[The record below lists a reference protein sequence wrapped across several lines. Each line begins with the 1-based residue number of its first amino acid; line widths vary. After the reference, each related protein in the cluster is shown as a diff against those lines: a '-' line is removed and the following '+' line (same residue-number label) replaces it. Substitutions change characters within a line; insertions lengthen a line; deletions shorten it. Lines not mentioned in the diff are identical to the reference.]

1 MKICFFN
8 SAKVWGGGEKWHLDH
23 ALAFSQD
30 GHEVVVISNTNS
42 ELIKRAS
49 AVGLQTISYAISNFS
64 FLNPFKLWAVYTC
77 FRKEKFDIIVMNFS
91 NDLKVAAPMAKLASV
106 SKIVY
111 RRGSDIPIKNT
122 FLNRY
127 LFGKCLTDILAN
139 SEATKQ
145 AILQNNPALFPKNK
159 IKVIYNGVIIKPLS
173 DLETVNE
180 MPIVG
185 ALGRLVHQK
194 GIDILLDIA
203 AILKSRSVV
212 CKFRI
217 GGDGVLKNKL
227 LQKTIAENL
236 SDFVDFVGFVEDPH
250 AFMRG
255 IDVFV
260 LPSRW
265 EGFGYVL
272 AEAMLAKKPL
282 VAFDI
287 SSNPELVFHNIN
299 GFLIPFGEK
308 EKFADAIQTLIEQP
322 DKRKSFGA
330 AGLAIVQEKFNFEN
344 NKKQVITYLS
354 AN

>member
-23 ALAFSQD
+23 ALAFLKE

-49 AVGLQTISYAISNFS
+49 AVSLRTISYAISNFS
-64 FLNPFKLWAVYTC
+64 FLNPFKLWAVYAC
-77 FRKEKFDIIVMNFS
+77 FRKERFDVIVMNFS
-91 NDLKVAAPMAKLASV
+91 NDLKVAAPMAKRASIP
-106 SKIVY
+106 KIVY

-122 FLNRY
+122 YLNRF
-127 LFGKCLTDILAN
+127 LFRRCLTDVLAN
-139 SEATKQ
+139 SEATKR
-145 AILQNNPALFPKNK
+145 AILQNNPSLFPENR
-159 IKVIYNGVIIKPLS
+159 IKVIYNGISIKPS
-173 DLETVNE
+173 TNAEVINE
-180 MPIVG
+180 VPVVG

-203 AILKSRSVV
+203 TILKSRGVI
-212 CKFRI
+212 CKIRI

-236 SDFVDFVGFVEDPH
+236 SDFIDFIGFVEDSH
-250 AFMRG
+250 AFMQG
-255 IDVFV
+255 IDISV

-272 AEAMLAKKPL
+272 AEAMLAGKPL
-282 VAFDI
+282 VAFDV
-287 SSNPELVFHNIN
+287 SSNPELVHHNIN

-308 EKFADAIQTLIEQP
+308 EKFADAIQILVEQP

-330 AGLAIVQEKFNFEN
+330 AGLAIVQEKFNFEK
-344 NKKQVITYLS
+344 NKKQVITYLCS
-354 AN
+354 N